1 MKRSL
6 MVSCAAVTM
15 FSIVF
20 SLIPCMAE
28 AKELKVGYVDLR
40 RAFHEYE
47 KAQTLDA
54 ELNEFAEST
63 QAKRDTMVENIT
75 KLRDEAE
82 LLSETARQQ
91 KQQEM
96 NIRIQELQEFDRDS
110 RQIILERKDN
120 LFREVI
126 DDIQKIVTDK
136 GTKGGYDYILDSRNI
151 MYAADKYD
159 LTQEVIDVLNK

>member
-6 MVSCAAVTM
+6 IASCAAVTM
-15 FSIVF
+15 CSIAL
-20 SLIPCMAE
+20 SMIPGMAE

-40 RAFHEYE
+40 RSFHEYQ

-63 QAKRDTMVENIT
+63 QVRRDTMVQNIT

-82 LLSETARQQ
+82 LLSEKARQQ

-96 NIRIQELQEFDRDS
+96 NVRIQELQEFDRDS

-120 LFREVI
+120 LFKEVI

-136 GTKGGYDYILDSRNI
+136 GAKGGYDYILDSRNI

-159 LTQEVIDVLNK
+159 LTQEVINELNK